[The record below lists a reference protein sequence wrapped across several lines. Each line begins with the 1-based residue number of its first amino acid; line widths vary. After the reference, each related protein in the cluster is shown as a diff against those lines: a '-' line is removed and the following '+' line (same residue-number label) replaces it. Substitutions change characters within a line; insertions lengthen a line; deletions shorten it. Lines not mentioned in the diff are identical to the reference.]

1 MAENY
6 ESFLEFS
13 AIALLCIAVLLPI
26 IVYLMLMAR
35 LNKLRKEK
43 DRDLAKLRE
52 QLQLKME
59 IDSDAE
65 STRRKKIDQLQKE
78 NENLRIKVQEY
89 RNKPRRDSERQAQIY
104 ERALAI
110 MHERAPGFSGAW
122 QRAYQDAESEMVDS
136 EKGLLNFA
144 KRTLLPG
151 SSAGSSSR
159 HALEDREGDS
169 GGNGSRHREDEDVE
183 VR

>member
-1 MAENY
+1 MLEY
-6 ESFLEFS
+6 ETFLEFS
-13 AIALLCIAVLLPI
+13 SIALLCIAVLLPI
-26 IVYLMLMAR
+26 IIYLMLMAR
-35 LNKLRKEK
+35 MSKQRKEK

-59 IDSDAE
+59 VDSEAE
-65 STRRKKIDQLQKE
+65 SSRRRKIEQLQKE

-89 RNKPRRDSERQAQIY
+89 RYKPRRDSERQAQIY

-122 QRAYQDAESEMVDS
+122 QRAYQDAEAEMADS
-136 EKGLLNFA
+136 ERGLLNFA

-151 SSAGSSSR
+151 SSIGSSSR
-159 HALEDREGDS
+159 RSLEDRES
-169 GGNGSRHREDEDVE
+169 GNSGNGTRQREDEDVE

>member
-1 MAENY
+1 MIEY
-6 ESFLEFS
+6 ETFLEFS
-13 AIALLCIAVLLPI
+13 SLALLCIAVLLPI

-35 LNKLRKEK
+35 MAKQRREK
-43 DRDLAKLRE
+43 DQQMNKLRE

-65 STRRKKIDQLQKE
+65 SHRRKKIEQLQKE
-78 NENLRIKVQEY
+78 NENLRIKVQDY

-122 QRAYQDAESEMVDS
+122 QKAYQDAEGEMEDS
-136 EKGLLNFA
+136 ERGLLNFA
-144 KRTLLPG
+144 KRALLPG
-151 SSAGSSSR
+151 SSVGGSR
-159 HALEDREGDS
+159 HALEDRETNTGSD
-169 GGNGSRHREDEDVE
+169 SRHREEDDYE